1 MASDSRPPSPAV
13 SQLIS
18 LGGNTG
24 QPRVDRAPERRVV
37 LAGMVGAAGFVA
49 AAVIVF
55 LTGFAGSG
63 TWLPLHLALA
73 GGAGLAI
80 AALVPHFTI
89 SLAGARPAPG
99 RIRFAGLA
107 LIAGGA
113 ATVALAFPGGLTL
126 IALVGASA
134 YLAGIVTSAATA
146 FIPARAGLGRRFGV
160 VEAAYA
166 LALGNA
172 AIAVGLAML
181 RLGDVA
187 TIGGAWL
194 GLKPAHAWLNLV
206 GFVSLVVAATLIH
219 LYPTV
224 VGSRIQSRPA
234 LLVLV
239 AGVGFGAPITALGYA
254 MAWAPIA
261 QAGAFSV
268 LAGAVALGLTAL
280 GAWPGRGRWTTD
292 PAWHRLTIGHL
303 SAAVAWF
310 VVGAAILMADLLA
323 HGVEPAGWSL
333 QHTIGPLAIGWVM
346 QALVG
351 AWSHLL
357 PSVGPG
363 DAARH
368 AVQRREL
375 ARGATIRLAA
385 WNIGAALLT
394 VGSFG
399 HGWMS
404 FAGAALVGA
413 TILGSVALLVR
424 ALVARGEMD
433 G

>member
-1 MASDSRPPSPAV
+1 MRDMDTDPRPPPPPVA
-13 SQLIS
+13 QLIS
-18 LGGNTG
+18 LGGTSR
-24 QPRVDRAPERRVV
+24 QARVDRAPERRVV
-37 LAGMVGAAGFVA
+37 LVGIVGAAAFVA
-49 AAVIVF
+49 AAVIAF
-55 LTGFAGSG
+55 LTGLAGSG

-80 AALVPHFTI
+80 GALVPHFTI

-99 RIRFAGLA
+99 RFRLAGLA

-113 ATVALAFPGGLTL
+113 ATIAVAFPRGLTL
-126 IALVGASA
+126 AGLMGASA

-146 FIPARAGLGRRFGV
+146 FLPARAGLGRRFGV
-160 VEAAYA
+160 VEAAYG

-181 RLGDVA
+181 RLGDA
-187 TIGGAWL
+187 AALGGAWL

-224 VGSRIQSRPA
+224 VGSRIRSRPA

-239 AGVGFGAPITALGYA
+239 VGVGFGAPITALGYA
-254 MAWAPIA
+254 VAWAPLA
-261 QAGAFSV
+261 QVGALSVVVGAAALALVAAGAWS
-268 LAGAVALGLTAL
+268 
-280 GAWPGRGRWTTD
+280 GRGTWTTD

-303 SAAVAWF
+303 SAAVGWF
-310 VVGAAILMADLLA
+310 GVGTAILAVDLLVY
-323 HGVEPAGWSL
+323 GVQPAGWSL
-333 QHTIGPLAIGWVM
+333 RHTIGPLIIGWVL

-368 AVQRREL
+368 ALQRYEL
-375 ARGATIRLAA
+375 ARGATVRLAA
-385 WNIGAALLT
+385 WNIGAALVT
-394 VGSFG
+394 IGSFAP
-399 HGWMS
+399 GWIGV
-404 FAGAALVGA
+404 AGAATVGA
-413 TILGSVALLVR
+413 TILVSIALLGR
-424 ALVARGEMD
+424 ALVARGQ
-433 G
+433 

>member
-1 MASDSRPPSPAV
+1 MNTDLRRPPPAV

-18 LGGNTG
+18 LGGASG
-24 QPRVDRAPERRVV
+24 PPRLDRAMERRVV
-37 LAGMVGAAGFVA
+37 LVGIVGAAGFVA

-55 LTGFAGSG
+55 LTGLAGSG

-80 AALVPHFTI
+80 AALLPHFTI

-99 RIRFAGLA
+99 RFRLAGLA

-113 ATVALAFPGGLTL
+113 ATVAVAFPRGLTQAGL
-126 IALVGASA
+126 LGASA

-146 FIPARAGLGRRFGV
+146 FVPARAGLGRRFGV
-160 VEAAYA
+160 VEAAYG

-187 TIGGAWL
+187 ALGGAWL

-224 VGSRIQSRPA
+224 VGSRIRSRPA

-239 AGVGFGAPITALGYA
+239 AGVGLGAPMTALGYA
-254 MAWAPIA
+254 VAWAPLA
-261 QAGAFSV
+261 QFGALSV
-268 LAGAVALGLTAL
+268 VGGAAALALVAV

-292 PAWHRLTIGHL
+292 PAWHRLTTGHL
-303 SAAVAWF
+303 TAAVGWF
-310 VVGAAILMADLLA
+310 GVGTAILAVDLA
-323 HGVEPAGWSL
+323 VYGVKPAGWSL
-333 QHTIGPLAIGWVM
+333 QHTIGPLIIGWVM

-368 AVQRREL
+368 ALQRREL
-375 ARGATIRLAA
+375 ARGATVRLVA
-385 WNIGAALLT
+385 WNIGAALVT
-394 VGSFG
+394 VASFAP
-399 HGWMS
+399 GWMGV
-404 FAGAALVGA
+404 AGAAMVGA
-413 TILGSVALLVR
+413 TLLASVALLGR
-424 ALVARGEMD
+424 ALMVRGA
-433 G
+433 

>member
-1 MASDSRPPSPAV
+1 MGSDMRPPPPAV
-13 SQLIS
+13 PQLIS
-18 LGGNTG
+18 LGGAPG
-24 QPRVDRAPERRVV
+24 KQRIDRAPERKVV

-55 LTGFAGSG
+55 LTGFAGGG

-99 RIRFAGLA
+99 RFRLAGLA

-113 ATVALAFPGGLTL
+113 VTVAVAFPGGLTL
-126 IALVGASA
+126 FALVGASA
-134 YLAGIVTSAATA
+134 YLAGIATSAATA
-146 FIPARAGLGRRFGV
+146 FIPARGGLGRRFGV
-160 VEAAYA
+160 VEAAYG

-172 AIAVGLAML
+172 AIALGLAML
-181 RLGDVA
+181 RLGEVPG
-187 TIGGAWL
+187 ISRAWL
-194 GLKPAHAWLNLV
+194 GLKAAHAWLNLV

-224 VGSRIQSRPA
+224 VGSRIRSRPA
-234 LLVLV
+234 LVVLV
-239 AGVGFGAPITALGYA
+239 VGVGLGAPITGLGYVV
-254 MAWAPIA
+254 AWAPLA
-261 QAGAFSV
+261 QVGAISV
-268 LAGAVALGLTAL
+268 FVGATAL
-280 GAWPGRGRWTTD
+280 ALVAVGAWSGRGRWTTD

-310 VVGAAILMADLLA
+310 VIGSGVLMADLLV

-333 QHTIGPLAIGWVM
+333 PHTIGPLVVGWVM

-368 AVQRREL
+368 ALQRREL
-375 ARGATIRLAA
+375 ARGATLRLIA
-385 WNIGAALLT
+385 WNVGAALT
-394 VGSFG
+394 TMGSFG
-399 HGWMS
+399 YGGLG
-404 FAGAALVGA
+404 FAGAALVAA
-413 TILGSVALLVR
+413 TALASIVLLGQ
-424 ALVARGEMD
+424 ALVKRG